1 MSDFV
6 TLSVNGL
13 DFSGWKSVRVEA
25 GVERQCRSFELSVTD
40 QWPGS
45 LQKVRRIKPGD
56 LCEVRIGADLVCTGY
71 VDATPIDYDANSVS
85 IIIRGRSKT
94 ADLVDCSADNETGQ
108 FKGMKAEVIAQKLA
122 GQYGLNVINETDT
135 GAVISDHQ
143 IQQGETAFESLDRLG
158 KQRQILITDN
168 AAGDVVLASPGS
180 GGHAFSGLE
189 LGVNILS
196 GSAGFDYT
204 DVYSHYSVKGQSSKH
219 GQDSDWTDASSSQMS
234 QAQGSANDS
243 SLQRRRVL
251 VVRQAG
257 QADANTCQQRASYE
271 QQVRAAKAGEIRYRV
286 AGWRQADGS
295 LWRPNI
301 TVSIKDVVMLGTG
314 RDLSLLISEVILTL
328 DESGMIAELVCIPP
342 AAFLTEPEKQA
353 KAVKRKEGVKTPVDD
368 SSWLDDI
375 EIIRIK

>member
-1 MSDFV
+1 MTELV

-13 DFSGWKSVRVEA
+13 DFQGWKSVRIEA

-45 LQKVRRIKPGD
+45 VEKVRRIKPGD
-56 LCEVRIGADLVCTGY
+56 LCEVRIGGDLVCTGY

-108 FKGMKAEVIAQKLA
+108 FKGLKAEVIAQKLA

-189 LGVNILS
+189 LGVNILT

-204 DVYSHYSVKGQSSKH
+204 DVYSHYSVKGQASKH
-219 GQDSDWTDASSSQMS
+219 GIDNDWTDASSAQMS
-234 QAQGSANDS
+234 QAQGSASDG

-257 QADANTCQQRASYE
+257 QADANTCQQRATYE
-271 QQVRAAKAGEIRYRV
+271 QQVRLAKAGEIRYRV
-286 AGWRQADGS
+286 AGWRQGDGS

-301 TVSIKDVVMLGTG
+301 TVNIKDVVMGVN
-314 RDLSLLISEVILTL
+314 SALLISEVILTL
-328 DESGMIAELVCIPP
+328 DESGMIAELVCIPA
-342 AAFLTEPEKQA
+342 AAFMTEPEKQA
-353 KAVKRKEGVKTPVDD
+353 KAVKRKTVKRSTEP
-368 SSWLDDI
+368 SWLD
-375 EIIRIK
+375 E